1 VLASINFGPFA
12 ALQAMMNSLLSMII
26 GSILATYLQARP
38 PAETEDEPAAGYGA
52 TREAPAEF
60 P

>member
-1 VLASINFGPFA
+1 
-12 ALQAMMNSLLSMII
+12 MMNSLLNMII

-38 PAETEDEPAAGYGA
+38 PAETEDERAAGYGV
-52 TREAPAEF
+52 TREAPAEL